1 MIYAVLSIWF
11 AVALVATLS
20 GGFAFAAGHLPL
32 GFVVGILVPVVGF
45 ALFYAA
51 SAGFRRAVMK
61 FDLRLVV
68 MLHAFRVLGLVFI
81 TLWAVGKLP
90 ALFAWPAGLGDVA
103 AGLAAPFVALYVLPR
118 LEERRRSF
126 IAWNVFG
133 IADLVI
139 AVTLGVL
146 HAPGPLGLLSGG
158 VQTGVM
164 SVFPMALIPG
174 FLVPLYI
181 LLHLVALARV
191 AKSSEAVQARR
202 IAYT

>member
-1 MIYAVLSIWF
+1 MVL
-11 AVALVATLS
+11 
-20 GGFAFAAGHLPL
+20 
-32 GFVVGILVPVVGF
+32 
-45 ALFYAA
+45 
-51 SAGFRRAVMK
+51 
-61 FDLRLVV
+61 
-68 MLHAFRVLGLVFI
+68 LHAFRVLGLVFI

-90 ALFAWPAGLGDVA
+90 GLFAWPAGLGDVA
-103 AGLAAPFVALYVLPR
+103 AGLAAPFVALYILPR
-118 LEERRRSF
+118 LEERRRAF

-133 IADLVI
+133 IADLAL

-158 VQTGVM
+158 VQTTVM

-181 LLHLVALARV
+181 LLHLIALAQV
-191 AKSSEAVQARR
+191 AAFRESAPARR